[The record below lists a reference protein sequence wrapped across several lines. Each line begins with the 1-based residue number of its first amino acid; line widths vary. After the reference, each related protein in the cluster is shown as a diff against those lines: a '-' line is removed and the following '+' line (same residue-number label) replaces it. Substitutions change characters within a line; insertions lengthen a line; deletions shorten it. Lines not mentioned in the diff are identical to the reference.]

1 MLPAQDQ
8 ARQHYSIEDGRAH
21 KTAPLAEEIVKI
33 NGFQKGQ
40 SQVFFMDIASSK
52 LTIL

>member
-40 SQVFFMDIASSK
+40 SQVFLMGIASSK
-52 LTIL
+52 STIL